1 MHVVIILLI
10 LFILLYCFAI
20 FPEMSRQKRM
30 KAFHGIMFAHRGL
43 HSKTHGI
50 PENSMSAFR
59 AAIQKNYGI
68 ELDLHLTRDGELVVF
83 HDDDLKRV
91 CGRPER
97 PNDLTAAELTKCT
110 LLGTK
115 EHIPLFR
122 DVLALVNDQV
132 PLLVE
137 LKIPERNMQICQ
149 KAYEMLRSYHG
160 AFLLESFNS
169 EGLYWFRKNA
179 PEVLRGQLS
188 SRLTKEKS
196 DVSWFL
202 RFFVENLW
210 CNFLG
215 RPDFIAYKLTDLPKL
230 TVTLLRIFSGTTI
243 AVWTLR
249 TKDAIHE
256 GKQEYDIQIF
266 ENPVKIINK

>member
-68 ELDLHLTRDGELVVF
+68 ELDLH
-83 HDDDLKRV
+83 
-91 CGRPER
+91 
-97 PNDLTAAELTKCT
+97 
-110 LLGTK
+110 
-115 EHIPLFR
+115 
-122 DVLALVNDQV
+122 LVNDQV

-230 TVTLLRIFSGTTI
+230 TVTLLRIFSRTTI

>member
-1 MHVVIILLI
+1 MRIVIVLLM

-30 KAFHGIMFAHRGL
+30 RAFHGIMFAHRGL
-43 HSKTHGI
+43 HSHDERI
-50 PENSMSAFR
+50 PENSMAAFR
-59 AAIQKNYGI
+59 AAIQHNYGI
-68 ELDLHLTRDGELVVF
+68 ELDIHLTRDGELVVF
-83 HDDDLKRV
+83 HDDDLKRI

-97 PNDLTAAELTKCT
+97 PEDLTAEELTKCS
-110 LLGTK
+110 LLGSK
-115 EHIPLFR
+115 EHIPMFR

-137 LKIPERNMQICQ
+137 LKIPGRDMSICP
-149 KAYEMLRSYHG
+149 KAYEMLRAYQG
-160 AFLLESFNS
+160 AYLLESFNT

-188 SRLTKEKS
+188 ARLTKEDS
-196 DVSWFL
+196 NVSWILKFL
-202 RFFVENLW
+202 VENLC

-215 RPDFIAYKLTDLPKL
+215 RPDFIAYKLADLPKL
-230 TVTLLRIFSGTTI
+230 SLTLLRTFLGTPI

-249 TKDAIHE
+249 TQDAIRE

-266 ENPVKIINK
+266 EKPMKFINK

>member
-59 AAIQKNYGI
+59 A
-68 ELDLHLTRDGELVVF
+68 F

-97 PNDLTAAELTKCT
+97 PEDLTAAELTKCT

-179 PEVLRGQLS
+179 PEIRCILVFTVLCG
-188 SRLTKEKS
+188 KS
-196 DVSWFL
+196 V
-202 RFFVENLW
+202 V
-210 CNFLG
+210 
-215 RPDFIAYKLTDLPKL
+215 
-230 TVTLLRIFSGTTI
+230 
-243 AVWTLR
+243 
-249 TKDAIHE
+249 
-256 GKQEYDIQIF
+256 
-266 ENPVKIINK
+266 

>member
-1 MHVVIILLI
+1 
-10 LFILLYCFAI
+10 
-20 FPEMSRQKRM
+20 
-30 KAFHGIMFAHRGL
+30 
-43 HSKTHGI
+43 
-50 PENSMSAFR
+50 MSAFR

-97 PNDLTAAELTKCT
+97 PEDLTAAELTKCT

-160 AFLLESFNS
+160 AFLLESFNY
-169 EGLYWFRKNA
+169 LKINVFKNYNIKT
-179 PEVLRGQLS
+179 LIF
-188 SRLTKEKS
+188 K
-196 DVSWFL
+196 
-202 RFFVENLW
+202 
-210 CNFLG
+210 
-215 RPDFIAYKLTDLPKL
+215 YKK
-230 TVTLLRIFSGTTI
+230 V
-243 AVWTLR
+243 
-249 TKDAIHE
+249 
-256 GKQEYDIQIF
+256 
-266 ENPVKIINK
+266 

>member
-97 PNDLTAAELTKCT
+97 PDTKCYALT
-110 LLGTK
+110 TVHFFLNPL
-115 EHIPLFR
+115 IPK
-122 DVLALVNDQV
+122 VCTGSG
-132 PLLVE
+132 
-137 LKIPERNMQICQ
+137 K
-149 KAYEMLRSYHG
+149 MLR
-160 AFLLESFNS
+160 
-169 EGLYWFRKNA
+169 
-179 PEVLRGQLS
+179 
-188 SRLTKEKS
+188 KS
-196 DVSWFL
+196 
-202 RFFVENLW
+202 
-210 CNFLG
+210 
-215 RPDFIAYKLTDLPKL
+215 
-230 TVTLLRIFSGTTI
+230 
-243 AVWTLR
+243 
-249 TKDAIHE
+249 
-256 GKQEYDIQIF
+256 
-266 ENPVKIINK
+266 

>member
-10 LFILLYCFAI
+10 LFIFLYCFAI

-97 PNDLTAAELTKCT
+97 PEDLTAAELTKCT

-137 LKIPERNMQICQ
+137 LKFRNETCRFAKKHTKCYALTTAHFFLNPLIPKVCTGSGKMLQ
-149 KAYEMLRSYHG
+149 K
-160 AFLLESFNS
+160 F
-169 EGLYWFRKNA
+169 
-179 PEVLRGQLS
+179 
-188 SRLTKEKS
+188 
-196 DVSWFL
+196 
-202 RFFVENLW
+202 
-210 CNFLG
+210 
-215 RPDFIAYKLTDLPKL
+215 
-230 TVTLLRIFSGTTI
+230 
-243 AVWTLR
+243 
-249 TKDAIHE
+249 
-256 GKQEYDIQIF
+256 
-266 ENPVKIINK
+266 

>member
-43 HSKTHGI
+43 HSKT
-50 PENSMSAFR
+50 P
-59 AAIQKNYGI
+59 AIQKNYGI
-68 ELDLHLTRDGELVVF
+68 ELDLHLTHDGELVVF

-97 PNDLTAAELTKCT
+97 PEDLTAAELTKCT

-132 PLLVE
+132 PLL
-137 LKIPERNMQICQ
+137 
-149 KAYEMLRSYHG
+149 G
-160 AFLLESFNS
+160 
-169 EGLYWFRKNA
+169 
-179 PEVLRGQLS
+179 
-188 SRLTKEKS
+188 TKH
-196 DVSWFL
+196 
-202 RFFVENLW
+202 
-210 CNFLG
+210 
-215 RPDFIAYKLTDLPKL
+215 ADLPKSIRNA
-230 TVTLLRIFSGTTI
+230 TLLPRCISS
-243 AVWTLR
+243 
-249 TKDAIHE
+249 
-256 GKQEYDIQIF
+256 
-266 ENPVKIINK
+266 

>member
-68 ELDLHLTRDGELVVF
+68 ELDFHLTRDGELVVF

-97 PNDLTAAELTKCT
+97 PEDPDCCGADKMYASWYERTYPAVSRCACT
-110 LLGTK
+110 
-115 EHIPLFR
+115 
-122 DVLALVNDQV
+122 
-132 PLLVE
+132 
-137 LKIPERNMQICQ
+137 
-149 KAYEMLRSYHG
+149 
-160 AFLLESFNS
+160 
-169 EGLYWFRKNA
+169 RK
-179 PEVLRGQLS
+179 
-188 SRLTKEKS
+188 
-196 DVSWFL
+196 
-202 RFFVENLW
+202 
-210 CNFLG
+210 
-215 RPDFIAYKLTDLPKL
+215 
-230 TVTLLRIFSGTTI
+230 
-243 AVWTLR
+243 
-249 TKDAIHE
+249 
-256 GKQEYDIQIF
+256 
-266 ENPVKIINK
+266 

>member
-97 PNDLTAAELTKCT
+97 PEDLTAAELTKCT

-149 KAYEMLRSYHG
+149 KAYEMLRSYRPG
-160 AFLLESFNS
+160 IPA
-169 EGLYWFRKNA
+169 
-179 PEVLRGQLS
+179 
-188 SRLTKEKS
+188 SRLLTL
-196 DVSWFL
+196 FL
-202 RFFVENLW
+202 RPLQ
-210 CNFLG
+210 G
-215 RPDFIAYKLTDLPKL
+215 KLLPTASQPVLVPEKCSGSPKRTIIFQTDKGEIRCILVF
-230 TVTLLRIFSGTTI
+230 TVLC
-243 AVWTLR
+243 
-249 TKDAIHE
+249 
-256 GKQEYDIQIF
+256 GKS
-266 ENPVKIINK
+266 VV

>member
-91 CGRPER
+91 CGRLQRRAIE
-97 PNDLTAAELTKCT
+97 T
-110 LLGTK
+110 
-115 EHIPLFR
+115 
-122 DVLALVNDQV
+122 VSAL
-132 PLLVE
+132 
-137 LKIPERNMQICQ
+137 
-149 KAYEMLRSYHG
+149 
-160 AFLLESFNS
+160 
-169 EGLYWFRKNA
+169 
-179 PEVLRGQLS
+179 
-188 SRLTKEKS
+188 
-196 DVSWFL
+196 
-202 RFFVENLW
+202 
-210 CNFLG
+210 
-215 RPDFIAYKLTDLPKL
+215 
-230 TVTLLRIFSGTTI
+230 LLRTAGTSGGSDCCGADKMYASWYERTYP
-243 AVWTLR
+243 AVSRCAGTR
-249 TKDAIHE
+249 K
-256 GKQEYDIQIF
+256 
-266 ENPVKIINK
+266 

>member
-97 PNDLTAAELTKCT
+97 PEDLTAAELTKCT

-115 EHIPLFR
+115 EHIPLF
-122 DVLALVNDQV
+122 VKKHTKCYALTTVHFFLN
-132 PLLVE
+132 PL
-137 LKIPERNMQICQ
+137 IPKVCTGSG
-149 KAYEMLRSYHG
+149 KMLRK
-160 AFLLESFNS
+160 F
-169 EGLYWFRKNA
+169 
-179 PEVLRGQLS
+179 
-188 SRLTKEKS
+188 
-196 DVSWFL
+196 
-202 RFFVENLW
+202 
-210 CNFLG
+210 
-215 RPDFIAYKLTDLPKL
+215 
-230 TVTLLRIFSGTTI
+230 
-243 AVWTLR
+243 
-249 TKDAIHE
+249 
-256 GKQEYDIQIF
+256 
-266 ENPVKIINK
+266 

>member
-43 HSKTHGI
+43 HSKTHEI

-97 PNDLTAAELTKCT
+97 PEDLTAAELTKCT

-115 EHIPLFR
+115 
-122 DVLALVNDQV
+122 
-132 PLLVE
+132 
-137 LKIPERNMQICQ
+137 
-149 KAYEMLRSYHG
+149 
-160 AFLLESFNS
+160 
-169 EGLYWFRKNA
+169 
-179 PEVLRGQLS
+179 
-188 SRLTKEKS
+188 
-196 DVSWFL
+196 
-202 RFFVENLW
+202 
-210 CNFLG
+210 
-215 RPDFIAYKLTDLPKL
+215 
-230 TVTLLRIFSGTTI
+230 
-243 AVWTLR
+243 
-249 TKDAIHE
+249 
-256 GKQEYDIQIF
+256 
-266 ENPVKIINK
+266 

>member
-97 PNDLTAAELTKCT
+97 PEDLTAAELTKCT

-149 KAYEMLRSYHG
+149 KAYEMLRSYHSEEINDYLSSISKHFSGSG
-160 AFLLESFNS
+160 AKREVTFTLSNNPFSFSISFNTCIKIPDFFS
-169 EGLYWFRKNA
+169 RVHSLK
-179 PEVLRGQLS
+179 VLS
-188 SRLTKEKS
+188 SPSRHSNEPYQS
-196 DVSWFL
+196 AQQV
-202 RFFVENLW
+202 
-210 CNFLG
+210 
-215 RPDFIAYKLTDLPKL
+215 
-230 TVTLLRIFSGTTI
+230 
-243 AVWTLR
+243 
-249 TKDAIHE
+249 
-256 GKQEYDIQIF
+256 
-266 ENPVKIINK
+266 

>member
-1 MHVVIILLI
+1 MRIVITILILL
-10 LFILLYCFAI
+10 ILLYCFAI
-20 FPEMSRQKRM
+20 CPEMSRQKRM

-43 HSKTHGI
+43 HSNSQGI
-50 PENSMSAFR
+50 PENSMKAFQ

-68 ELDLHLTRDGELVVF
+68 ELDLHLSRDGELVVF

-97 PNDLTAAELTKCT
+97 PEDLTADELTKCS
-110 LLGTK
+110 LLGTT

-137 LKIPERNMQICQ
+137 LKIPGRDMQICP
-149 KAYEMLRSYHG
+149 KTYEMLRTYQG
-160 AFLLESFNS
+160 AYLLESFNT

-188 SRLTKEKS
+188 SRLTKDNLE
-196 DVSWFL
+196 VSWIL

-210 CNFLG
+210 CNFIG
-215 RPDFIAYKLTDLPKL
+215 RPDFIAYKLADLPKL
-230 TVTLLRIFSGTTI
+230 SLTLLRVFLGTTI

-249 TKDAIHE
+249 TKEAIHE

-266 ENPVKIINK
+266 ENPMKIINK